1 MSAHKKRSPAGTY
14 VTDQSAAPTT
24 ASVTTRQAPRTTLFG
39 HCRYRAATKLVVT
52 QHLMLRPNA
61 SLQLALLA
69 TGMQCCNTAAQ
80 IFKLNFSKT
89 CCAQHSGKRL
99 LIRKPGNRI
108 RQIFVGA
115 ARAAQPA
122 ANPRQQV
129 PVIQLDE
136 FVNTGNDGFRK
147 LQDEQPSL
155 RLQHPF

>member
-14 VTDQSAAPTT
+14 ITDQNAAPTT
-24 ASVTTRQAPRTTLFG
+24 ASVTTKQAPRTTLFG

-52 QHLMLRPNA
+52 QRAVLRSST
-61 SLQLALLA
+61 SLQLVLLA
-69 TGMQCCNTAAQ
+69 AGMQCCNAAAQ
-80 IFKLNFSKT
+80 IFKLNFCET
-89 CCAQHSGKRL
+89 CRAHQCGKHL
-99 LIRKPGNRI
+99 LIRKLSNRI
-108 RQIFVGA
+108 RQIFVSA

-136 FVNTGNDGFRK
+136 FADTGNHGFRK

-155 RLQHPF
+155 RLQHPL